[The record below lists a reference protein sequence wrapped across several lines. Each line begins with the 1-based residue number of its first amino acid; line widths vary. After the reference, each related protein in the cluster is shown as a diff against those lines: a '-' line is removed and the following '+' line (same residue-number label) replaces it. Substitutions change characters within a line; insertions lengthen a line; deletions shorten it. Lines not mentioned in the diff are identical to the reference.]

1 MEGSD
6 EEDCESSDSDSSIL
20 LINPL
25 LRDVLSPTVCKSG
38 TVTLTSFLF
47 GL

>member
-1 MEGSD
+1 MDGSD
-6 EEDCESSDSDSSIL
+6 EEDYESSDSLSSIL

-38 TVTLTSFLF
+38 TVTLTNFLF